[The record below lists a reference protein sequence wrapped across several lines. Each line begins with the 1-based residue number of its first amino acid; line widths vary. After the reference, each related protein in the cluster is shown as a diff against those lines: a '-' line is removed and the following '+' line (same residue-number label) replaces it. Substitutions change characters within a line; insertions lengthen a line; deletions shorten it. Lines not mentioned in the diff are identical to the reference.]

1 MSTRTRTLLLI
12 VACGVLLFSGFTLI
26 SHAATITCPEDD
38 SGAYFTGKTRTSQ
51 AGKLLKQYK
60 CNSYGH
66 LFWVKA

>member
-1 MSTRTRTLLLI
+1 MRPTMRTATILLMVLALLAI
-12 VACGVLLFSGFTLI
+12 AAVA
-26 SHAATITCPEDD
+26 ITCPEDD
-38 SGAYFTGKTRTSQ
+38 SGAYFTGKTRVSS